1 MDSKFFDGLCH
12 GDSANG
18 VKLCMGVTGGD
29 LWGRVGGCQ
38 VLYRGDD
45 DNNVDFG
52 RIVTV
57 DDIDGQQ
64 ITVSSI
70 EEHLAD
76 SRYLYVLRRVNGC
89 GDEERSLTAAVRVV
103 FDALGKME
111 YAGCNNVSGVSAAI
125 HEGSTCELLWC
136 YCPLNQ
142 GDEPAHFNI
151 YSDQGQ
157 GEIDFGTALASVDYA
172 GAGFYSYE
180 VSLPGAGRYLLSVR
194 VIGKEGAEQ
203 DISKV
208 IVVEVRQAEAGGI
221 EILDA
226 EAV

>member
-1 MDSKFFDGLCH
+1 MDGKFFDGLCQ

-29 LWGRVGGCQ
+29 FWGRASGCQ

-45 DNNVDFG
+45 ENNVDLG

-57 DDIDGQQ
+57 DDIDRQQ
-64 ITVSSI
+64 ITVPSI

-103 FDALGKME
+103 FDALGKMAC
-111 YAGCNNVSGVSAAI
+111 AGCNNVSGVSAAI
-125 HEGSTCELLWC
+125 REGSTCELLW
-136 YCPLNQ
+136 YYYPLDQ
-142 GDEPAHFNI
+142 GDEPACFNV

-172 GAGFYSYE
+172 GTGFYSYM
-180 VSLPGAGRYLLSVR
+180 VSLPGVGRYLLSVR
-194 VIGKEGAEQ
+194 VTGKDGQEQ
-203 DISKV
+203 DISEV
-208 IVVEVRQAEAGGI
+208 IVVEVHTAETGGV
-221 EILDA
+221 ELLGA